1 MCMQNIYVRLA
12 TLSDENVCICGDF
25 NVVRCSEERRSV
37 GGAVNLLSSASFNDM
52 INGNCLVDLP
62 LRGRRFT
69 WYRGDGRSM
78 SPIDR
83 FLLLEKWSSTWPNC
97 LQMASARGLSDHC
110 PI

>member
-1 MCMQNIYVRLA
+1 MCMQNSSVRLA

-52 INGNCLVDLP
+52 IDGNCFVDLP

-69 WYRGDGRSM
+69 WYRGDGRLM
-78 SPIDR
+78 SRIDR

-97 LQMASARGLSDHC
+97 L
-110 PI
+110 